1 MKLNMILEHLFLVIV
16 SGFFLL
22 ILGLII
28 GIVAYMF
35 PKVKKPILFAVD
47 VLQTIPT
54 LAMLGLLMV
63 FFGPTT
69 LTVIISLVLYSL
81 LPVVLNTVTGL
92 DGIDGG
98 IKEAAIGMGMTPLQ
112 RLLKVELPLA
122 FPLIFSGMR
131 IAIVTSI
138 GVAVFATFVGGGG
151 LGAILYRGVR
161 TQNMKLLAYG
171 TLALVVMSVVI
182 DGLMGLY
189 EKRLERR

>member
-1 MKLNMILEHLFLVIV
+1 MKLNMILEHFFLVIV

-161 TQNMKLLAYG
+161 TQNMKLIAYG